1 CRQKGLQL
9 AGWEEMGMVNDGT
22 GMKVNGA
29 LASANIQLDVWNNLI
44 GGGQEDLAY
53 RLANAGYATVF
64 ISANNNYFDMA
75 WDTHFEEPGTA
86 WATYADL
93 YQSFTFLPEH
103 FFANIHH
110 SVNGPKYEK
119 GFVADKDRLNEKGKA
134 NLLG

>member
-1 CRQKGLQL
+1 AEVNALAKEEGLQM
-9 AGWEEMGMVNDGT
+9 AGWEGFGMVNRGK
-22 GMKVNGA
+22 GMVVNDA
-29 LASANIQLDVWNNLI
+29 LSGGKMQLDVWNNLI

-53 RLANAGYATVF
+53 RLANAGYPTVF

-75 WDTHFEEPGTA
+75 WDTHFEEPGLK

-110 SVNGPKYEK
+110 SVNGAKYEK
-119 GFVADKDRLNEKGKA
+119 GFFADKVRLNE
-134 NLLG
+134 